1 MEVTPFYKAPK
12 QLFRSCG
19 FVNKASGQVVEMNLT
34 AKVVLMYMLDRTSF
48 FTDEQ
53 NAEHYETQATIGD
66 ACGIERKAA
75 GRALRLLVDNGVV
88 IAKKQRNL
96 ALSPHSQW
104 YYKQVDV
111 TIDLVVKQGDEF
123 VSMTTG
129 LVLGEKIE
137 EKQEIKIDKPE
148 PDEYIDDFLSS
159 VDFGGNE

>member
-19 FVNKASGQVVEMNLT
+19 FVNKESGQIVEMNLT
-34 AKVVLMYMLDRTSF
+34 AKVVLMYMLDRTAF

-88 IAKKQRNL
+88 IAKKQRNV

-104 YYKQVDV
+104 YYKEVD
-111 TIDLVVKQGDEF
+111 TSIELVVKESGEF
-123 VSMTTG
+123 VLMSTG
-129 LVLGEKIE
+129 EVLGEKIVETEQSVVDNTE
-137 EKQEIKIDKPE
+137 EN
-148 PDEYIDDFLSS
+148 EYIDDFLNS
-159 VDFGGNE
+159 VDFGGK